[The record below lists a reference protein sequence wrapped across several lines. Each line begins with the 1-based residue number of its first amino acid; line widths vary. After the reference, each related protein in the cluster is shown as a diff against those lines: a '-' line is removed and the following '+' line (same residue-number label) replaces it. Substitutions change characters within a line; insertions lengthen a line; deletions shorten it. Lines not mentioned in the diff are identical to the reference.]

1 MIKRAGENIAA
12 AEVEAA
18 ITQHDSVIESCVVG
32 VPDPIRDEA
41 VVALVVLEPGS
52 FVTNEDLI
60 RHCLGLLSKFKV
72 PSFIFPVLELP
83 KTSIGKIKRDQVM
96 QIVAQLMSEEPSYG

>member
-18 ITQHDSVIESCVVG
+18 ITQHGSVIESCVVG

-52 FVTNEDLI
+52 CVTSEDLVQY
-60 RHCLGLLSKFKV
+60 CLGQLSKFKV
-72 PSFIFPVLELP
+72 PSFIFPVSELP
-83 KTSIGKIKRDQVM
+83 KTSIGKIKRDQVLQLVM
-96 QIVAQLMSEEPSYG
+96 QLMSEEPSYG